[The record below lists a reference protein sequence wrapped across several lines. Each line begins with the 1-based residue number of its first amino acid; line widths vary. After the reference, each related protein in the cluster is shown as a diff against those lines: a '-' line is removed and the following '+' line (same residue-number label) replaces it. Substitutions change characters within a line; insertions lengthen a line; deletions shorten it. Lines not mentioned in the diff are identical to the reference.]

1 MLQAMKFQWK
11 RFWKEEDGLGM
22 VELVVII
29 AVVVFLAL
37 IFRNQ
42 ISSFISSIITG
53 AQSKTTDLMGK

>member
-1 MLQAMKFQWK
+1 MKSQWK

-37 IFRNQ
+37 LFREQ
-42 ISSFISSIITG
+42 ISGFIKKIIGG
-53 AQSKTTDLMGK
+53 AEQKTTNLMGP

>member
-1 MLQAMKFQWK
+1 MLQAMKSQWK

-29 AVVVFLAL
+29 AVVVFLAM

-42 ISSFISSIITG
+42 ISDFIETIIGG
-53 AQSKTTDLMGK
+53 AEDKTTKLMGS